1 MRKKN
6 FFVFTARDDEGNKDD
21 VETASTPLLS
31 SSFFFSRND
40 GNDGDDD
47 QNNKKYVKRRGGYFS
62 PQRVVLLLLFAATTT
77 LVLIGAVGSWTRGD
91 GVVARFSLLGGSN
104 ANNSDS
110 ARPRSA
116 AAVLPDEDELTK
128 GEIEKIDFFL
138 EERRKELVKEA
149 VAKHAR
155 EQAKKDAA
163 AAAAA
168 AAENKSDKSNSGS
181 NNHSRDNNKKKS
193 SATDGTENDGGGG
206 SGSGSTSGGGGNK
219 AESKSSDKKNG
230 ANSSNNS
237 NNNNNNNNNNNGGNG
252 GKKVANDS
260 GNAKNTAALTSGAS
274 SAKVGV
280 DESKIASTSTP
291 NSTNTNNTNT
301 KNSDG
306 GAFSPTTNPGNVKPK
321 QQQQKQQQQ
330 QQQQQQQKQQQQ
342 VQKNA
347 TNSDHIN
354 NNNNTTTT
362 TTNNNNNNNNSN
374 SNSNKKG
381 GEVVLDAKEIV
392 GDAADIAKDVAKGI
406 AVTIADVVDDED
418 DGGFFYASDEKYKP
432 DPVSQVRFLNDP
444 SNNAK
449 CLDGSP
455 PAYYLSKRLDRGVRR
470 KRCTTDG
477 VLHSCGETW
486 IIMLSGGGTCVNDED
501 CTRRAATGLGTSK
514 LVPRTYH
521 FSTGIQSVLKNNEA
535 FNTAN
540 MVNIAYCSGDSW
552 LGRSSEPDAYGLT
565 MNGGLIVD
573 AILDELINHH
583 DLLSA
588 RNIIFSGKS
597 AGGVGLVA
605 QIDRWAD
612 TIAEAY
618 EAQGYD
624 PKFQPPKV
632 SAVAFAGFHYFH
644 THTFYDPRDQVSIGE
659 NKNSDDDSKDVDK
672 EEASKDNNGGKS
684 DNEEEEEFEPV
695 KFDEMVEEIFEQN
708 AKEDLESNSSSS
720 KPITVEDVFTEPA
733 AKLSSSEKKRSISA
747 EKYAGDGDKLTA
759 RVTTTSMSGSRNKQ
773 EEGESGIFD
782 EILST
787 FKGKL
792 HNRFQHSAELGESD
806 DDEEQKNEDGVY
818 LNSAESRLLLRFGLN
833 TSNSTNIYGQ
843 MKPSF
848 IPWDETSWK
857 KYLKFWRAEASLPS
871 ECVKQRHSSGKD
883 YRCAVARNSI
893 KTTKTP
899 VFFVQALTDSVV
911 MSIHDNWPLADHR
924 FVQEPDLKSMTLAS
938 SKKHASA
945 VQEKR
950 KQTQKLVE
958 KTIDDLNSGVLDM
971 KVYEDKQLELTKKMW
986 ENLDEDERSRRE
998 EYAKM
1003 WKTQMIDR
1011 LREATNENPNVGVF
1025 APSCYVHTKFDK
1037 IEIDGADARS
1047 ALASWVYD
1055 GQRTIIIDDKCDE
1068 NGGGLFC
1075 NPSCQDTAPQLE
1087 KAKGSVAPERAVDE
1101 NAARIGGD
1109 EGTQQQKQQK
1119 AANFKQ

>member
-1 MRKKN
+1 MTKKN
-6 FFVFTARDDEGNKDD
+6 FFVFTARDDENKDD

-31 SSFFFSRND
+31 SSSSFFFSRND
-40 GNDGDDD
+40 GDDGDDD

-62 PQRVVLLLLFAATTT
+62 PQRVVLLLFFAATTT

-104 ANNSDS
+104 ANSSDS

-181 NNHSRDNNKKKS
+181 NNHSRDNNNNKKS
-193 SATDGTENDGGGG
+193 SATDGTEN
-206 SGSGSTSGGGGNK
+206 GGGGNK

-230 ANSSNNS
+230 VISSNNS
-237 NNNNNNNNNNNGGNG
+237 NNNNNNNNNNG

-260 GNAKNTAALTSGAS
+260 GNAKNTAALTAGAS

-280 DESKIASTSTP
+280 DESKIASTSTT
-291 NSTNTNNTNT
+291 NSTNNNNTNT

-321 QQQQKQQQQ
+321 QQQQQQKQQQQ
-330 QQQQQQQKQQQQ
+330 KQQQQQQ

-354 NNNNTTTT
+354 NNNNTTTNTNTNTT
-362 TTNNNNNNNNSN
+362 TTNNNN
-374 SNSNKKG
+374 NSNKKG
-381 GEVVLDAKEIV
+381 GEVVPDAKEVV
-392 GDAADIAKDVAKGI
+392 GAAAVIAKDVAKGI
-406 AVTIADVVDDED
+406 AVTIADVIDDED

-521 FSTGIQSVLKNNEA
+521 FSSGIQSVLKNNEA

-672 EEASKDNNGGKS
+672 EEASKDKHGGKS
-684 DNEEEEEFEPV
+684 DNEKEEEFEPV

-708 AKEDLESNSSSS
+708 AKEDLETNSSSS
-720 KPITVEDVFTEPA
+720 KPITVEDVLTEPA

-747 EKYAGDGDKLTA
+747 EKYAGDGDKLTT
-759 RVTTTSMSGSRNKQ
+759 RVTATSISSKIKQ
-773 EEGESGIFD
+773 KEGESGIFD

-1109 EGTQQQKQQK
+1109 EGAQQQKQQK